1 MKKKSIAQ
9 TTRHK
14 QLVFS
19 CVLLLSSIGTA
30 TASDAFSLAGN
41 VGYVSDY
48 AFRGISQ
55 TDEGMA
61 LQGGLTLNHSSG
73 FYLSSW
79 GSNIDFGQGSME
91 LDLLLGWTGDLT
103 AGWKT
108 DIGVMQYR
116 YPNGDSDID
125 QFNFVE
131 WYAKAIYQ
139 DLTLGLAYSSDY
151 FGTDVEGYYYLSAD
165 YNYPLHELFSLQF
178 HLSLN
183 QFDNNDEF
191 ATFLAAGPV
200 STDRYLDWS
209 LGASTSVLGST
220 VSLKWVGTDID
231 ASADCYLCDDRA
243 VLSISKSF

>member
-1 MKKKSIAQ
+1 MKKNSCVQ
-9 TTRHK
+9 TALYK
-14 QLVFS
+14 PFALS
-19 CVLLLSSIGTA
+19 CVLLLSSIA
-30 TASDAFSLAGN
+30 TAAAAEPFSLAGN

-61 LQGGLTLNHSSG
+61 LQGGLTLNHQSG
-73 FYLSSW
+73 FYVSSW

-91 LDLLLGWTGDLT
+91 LDLLLGWTGDLA

-151 FGTDVEGYYYLSAD
+151 FGTDVEGFYYLSAD

-178 HLSLN
+178 HISLN
-183 QFDNNDEF
+183 QFDSNAEF

-209 LGASTSVLGST
+209 LGASTSLLGST